1 MDNIKVAL
9 KRFIKNKNTVTIIAL
24 LGSLA
29 ILYYAYNL
37 RIKKATEPISVP
49 YAMRALEPRTIIG
62 NKDVGIKQVPGG
74 MVNGRDVITSSS
86 MIVGK
91 YVSEKVEIPS
101 GSLFYSETIVTWD
114 QLPSSLFE
122 DIPDDYTVVILPV
135 SLETTYGNSIFT
147 GNYIDLYYS
156 GYDENDKLIVGK
168 FIESIRV
175 LSVIDGEGNNIF
187 EKSKNVESPS
197 YLMFSVPE
205 KLHLLLRKAIYKKV
219 NLFPVPRNAEYS
231 LNPKSTRVSSS
242 YIKELIEKS
251 TIDVS
256 LEDLTKSEQGNNM
269 NNNQGGGEE

>member
-49 YAMRALEPRTIIG
+49 YSINRLDPRTLITS
-62 NKDVGIKQVPGG
+62 KDVGIKQVPGG
-74 MVNGRDVITSSS
+74 MVNGRDVIVSSS
-86 MIVGK
+86 LIVGK
-91 YVSEKVEIPS
+91 YVSEKVEVPA
-101 GSLFYSETIVTWD
+101 GSLFYNETIVTWD

-122 DIPDDYTVVILPV
+122 DIPDGYTVVILPV
-135 SLETTYGNSIFT
+135 SMETTYGNSIFT

-156 GYDENDKLIVGK
+156 GYDDNELLIVGK

-175 LSVIDGEGNNIF
+175 LSVIDDDGNNIF
-187 EKSKNVESPS
+187 EKTRNVETPA
-197 YLMFSVPE
+197 YLMVAVPE
-205 KLHLLLRKAIYKKV
+205 ELHLLLRKAIYKKV

-242 YIKELIEKS
+242 YIKELIEKR

-256 LEDLTKSEQGNNM
+256 LKDLAESEANTNI
-269 NNNQGGGEE
+269 NDNSNGGEK